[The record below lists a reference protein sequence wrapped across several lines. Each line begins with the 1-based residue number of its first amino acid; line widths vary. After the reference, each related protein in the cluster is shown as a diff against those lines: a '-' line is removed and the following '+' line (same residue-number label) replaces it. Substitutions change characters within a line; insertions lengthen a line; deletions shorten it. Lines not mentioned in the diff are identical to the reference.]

1 MNAHDIL
8 DMIGDAKGTYVWDAQ
23 QVRSGN
29 IHSSGKKLFSKKLW
43 LIAAIIALILLLV
56 GCAIVYVLSLQDM
69 KIGENTITERE
80 HYGPNWEVIEET
92 QITYDVLSVQS
103 FSDSPNQRATKE
115 WREYTETFELDYFFS
130 LPEEVGRAVPEGYSN
145 YGCRTPEMMEKLD
158 EIAEN
163 YSLKLMGESLYTNQD
178 YVTIL
183 LDAVEIPELLHPQ
196 TYAEVRL
203 ESAGIYQNGSFQL
216 GVDIVLD
223 ESFDW
228 PYYVMA
234 DLHYSIKGYFDPYTI
249 RLRDLDTVQEWEYT
263 LADGKTAL
271 LALDQETALILV
283 EGEEGFFAMDFDSQ
297 MGIDRL
303 TPEMME
309 RIADLFNFSMVPH
322 KPTQKEWEATK
333 AAFHTAEEQD
343 LQNYNAWIEENRA
356 DDRKEGYDPWV
367 RQTLENSREIEN
379 LGYAF
384 YDIDGNGT
392 QELLIGRDGYCTAIY
407 WERDGKTE
415 QFANAGENFYVCEN
429 GKVVFVLMPGKEEY
443 NFVQLKNGT
452 VIGLGG
458 VQHTPG
464 NPEGEYRTSDPERW
478 GKYIYI
484 SKEEYEETLSV
495 YKRIP
500 FTFVPLTEYPLSE
513 PVTIGL
519 QSHVYNTTYTSYE
532 EMIRIRLTDKK
543 ERWGRWAY
551 DLIDLDGD
559 GQEEMVWR
567 EDERYFIY
575 TMVDGTVCNYSMIND
590 GTLTI
595 CDDSIVQAVIHYG
608 PENYTV
614 RFYRLNRGHIEL
626 MDYLRYDVDVDPENP
641 WFRSPD
647 LTGQDFTLEPISEME
662 AKSIIASYDSLDI
675 DMKPIA
681 DYPFE

>member
-29 IHSSGKKLFSKKLW
+29 IHSSGKKLFAKKLW

-115 WREYTETFELDYFFS
+115 WREYTDSFELEYFFN

-234 DLHYSIKGYFDPYTI
+234 DLHYSSKGYFDPYTI

-322 KPTQKEWEATK
+322 KPTQKEWEAVK

-407 WERDGKTE
+407 WEQNGKTE
-415 QFANAGENFYVCEN
+415 QFVNAAVNLYVCEER
-429 GKVVFVLMPGKEEY
+429 KIVFVLMTGEEEF
-443 NFVQLKNGT
+443 NFLQLENGIFT
-452 VIGLGG
+452 GLGG

-464 NPEGEYRTSDPERW
+464 NPEGEYWTSDLERW
-478 GKYIYI
+478 GEYAYI
-484 SKEEYEETLSV
+484 SKEEYEETLSS

-500 FTFVPLTEYPLSE
+500 ISFVPLTEYPLDE
-513 PVTIGL
+513 LAAVNL
-519 QSHVYNTTYTSYE
+519 QKDVFDVGYSSYE
-532 EMIRIRLTDKK
+532 EMIRIRLTDQQ
-543 ERWGRWAY
+543 ERWSRWAY
-551 DLIDLDGD
+551 DILDLDGD
-559 GQEEMVWR
+559 GQEEMIWR
-567 EDERYFIY
+567 EDDRYFIY
-575 TMVDGTVCNYSMIND
+575 TMVENRVCYYRMISDGTVTVCED
-590 GTLTI
+590 GILK
-595 CDDSIVQAVIHYG
+595 AVIHYG

-614 RFYRLNRGHIEL
+614 RFYRLNRGYIEL
-626 MDYLRYDVDVDPENP
+626 VDYLRYDVDRDPENP

-662 AKSIIASYDSLDI
+662 AKSIIASHESLDI
-675 DMKPIA
+675 EMKPIS

>member
-23 QVRSGN
+23 QVRTGN
-29 IHSSGKKLFSKKLW
+29 INSSGKKLVSKKLW

-115 WREYTETFELDYFFS
+115 WREYTDSFELEYFFN

-158 EIAEN
+158 EIAEK
-163 YSLKLMGESLYTNQD
+163 YGLELMGESIYTNQD
-178 YVTIL
+178 HVTIL
-183 LDAVEIPELLHPQ
+183 LDALNLTELLHPQ
-196 TYAEVRL
+196 TYAEVKFD
-203 ESAGIYQNGSFQL
+203 SAGIYQYGSFQL

-234 DLHYSIKGYFDPYTI
+234 DLHYSTKGYFDPYTI

-263 LADGKTAL
+263 LVDGKTAL

-283 EGEEGFFAMDFDSQ
+283 EGETGFFAMDFDSQ

-322 KPTQKEWEATK
+322 KPTEKEWEATK

-415 QFANAGENFYVCEN
+415 QFANSGENLYVCED

-452 VIGLGG
+452 FIGLGG

-464 NPEGEYRTSDPERW
+464 NPKGEYRTSDPERW

-484 SKEEYEETLSV
+484 SKEEYEETLSA

-500 FTFVPLTEYPLSE
+500 ISFVPLTEYPLNE
-513 PVTIGL
+513 PATIGL
-519 QSHVYNTTYTSYE
+519 QSHVHNTIFTSYE

-543 ERWGRWAY
+543 ERWSRWAY

-559 GQEEMVWR
+559 GQEEMIWR
-567 EDERYFIY
+567 EDDRYFIY
-575 TMVDGTVCNYSMIND
+575 TMVDGMVCNYSMIND
-590 GTLTI
+590 GTLTV
-595 CDDSIVQAVIHYG
+595 CGDSIVQAVIHYG

-614 RFYRLNRGHIEL
+614 RFYCLNRGYIEL
-626 MDYLRYDVDVDPENP
+626 VDYLRYDVDRDPENP

-675 DMKPIA
+675 DLKPIA

>member
-1 MNAHDIL
+1 MTSMELFEILGNARDS
-8 DMIGDAKGTYVWDAQ
+8 YVAGVQ
-23 QVRSGN
+23 QIRSGDVPAKAYR
-29 IHSSGKKLFSKKLW
+29 IPKKRML
-43 LIAAIIALILLLV
+43 LIAAVVVLTLLLV
-56 GCAIVYVLSLQDM
+56 GCAVVYVLSLREM
-69 KIGENTITERE
+69 KIGQTTHVERE

-115 WREYTETFELDYFFS
+115 WRDYTNSFELEYFFN
-130 LPEEVGRAVPEGYSN
+130 LPEEVGHAVPEGYSN

-158 EIAEN
+158 EIAQK
-163 YSLKLMGESLYTNQD
+163 YGLKLLGESIYTNQD

-183 LDAVEIPELLHPQ
+183 LDALDLAELLRPQ
-196 TYAEVRL
+196 TYAEVKL
-203 ESAGIYQNGSFQL
+203 ESAGIYQNGNFQL

-234 DLHYSIKGYFDPYTI
+234 DLHYSAKGYFDPYTI

-263 LADGKTAL
+263 LSDGKTAL

-283 EGEEGFFAMDFDSQ
+283 EGEEGFFAMDFDSK
-297 MGIDRL
+297 MGIDRV

-309 RIADLFNFSMVPH
+309 RIADLLDFSMIPH
-322 KPTQKEWEATK
+322 KPTEEEWEAVK

-343 LQNYNAWIEENRA
+343 LQRYNAWIEENRA
-356 DDRKEGYDPWV
+356 DGRKEGYDPWV
-367 RQTLENSREIEN
+367 RQTLEKSREIEN

-407 WERDGKTE
+407 WEQDGKTE
-415 QFANAGENFYVCEN
+415 QFANAGENLYVCED
-429 GKVVFVLMPGKEEY
+429 GKVVFVLMPGKEEF
-443 NFVQLKNGT
+443 NFVQLENGT
-452 VIGLGG
+452 SMSLGG

-464 NPEGEYRTSDPERW
+464 NPEGEYRTFAPERW
-478 GKYIYI
+478 GKYVYI
-484 SKEEYEETLSV
+484 SKEEYEETLSS

-500 FTFVPLTEYPLSE
+500 ISFVPLTEYPLNE
-513 PVTIGL
+513 PAAISPAKDVFDAGY
-519 QSHVYNTTYTSYE
+519 SSYE

-543 ERWGRWAY
+543 ERWSRWAY

-567 EDERYFIY
+567 EDDRYFIY

-590 GTLTI
+590 GTITV
-595 CDDSIVQAVIHYG
+595 CGDSIVQAVIHYG

-647 LTGQDFTLEPISEME
+647 LTGQDMTLESISVKE
-662 AKSIIASYDSLDI
+662 AKTIIASYDPLDI

-681 DYPFE
+681 DYPF